1 MKGIEGYISL
11 AENAVGS
18 VVLPKCPAGLY
29 EPIEYGLS
37 NGGKRLRPA
46 LLLAACDAVGGDCSA
61 ALNQAVA
68 VEMFHNFTLLHP
80 TTSLL
85 YSKISENTS

>member
-68 VEMFHNFTLLHP
+68 VAARRCDGQCRYAQGQAYCLPEMG
-80 TTSLL
+80 
-85 YSKISENTS
+85 